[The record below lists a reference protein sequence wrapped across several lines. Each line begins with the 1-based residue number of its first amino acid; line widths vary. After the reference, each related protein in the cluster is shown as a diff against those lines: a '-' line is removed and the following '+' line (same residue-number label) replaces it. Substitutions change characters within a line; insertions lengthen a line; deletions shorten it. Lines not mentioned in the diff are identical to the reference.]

1 MIISKTPVRISLF
14 GGGTDYPEYFNY
26 NDGCVLNFA
35 IQYYSYVTVRS
46 LHKFSKNNYFLSYKN
61 IENVSSL
68 NQIQHPSI
76 KNCLKYLNFKTPVQI
91 HYSGDLPAKSGLGSS
106 SSFTV
111 GLLNAL
117 YNFNKKK
124 NSKKNLARDAIYI
137 ERELNKERVGF
148 QDQIICSYGG
158 IKKIKFSHYNDF
170 KVKSINLSNKII
182 EEIESSIMI
191 IFTNTERYA
200 DKILKE
206 QIQNTKKKLINS
218 QLRELKFITKKA
230 INLVEKNFDM
240 NELAILLNESWR
252 LKKNLSN
259 KITTSSIDELYEYC
273 LTKGAKAGKLLGAGG
288 GGFLLLVGEN
298 NTLNNLS
305 KILKNKNIFS
315 FFPKLDQL
323 GSRIIFSDKS

>member
-170 KVKSINLSNKII
+170 KVKNINLSNKII

-298 NTLNNLS
+298 DTLNNLS

>member
-170 KVKSINLSNKII
+170 KVKNINLSNKII